1 MQLSKNF
8 SLNELTKSQT
18 AIRLGITNVPSSQE
32 IFNLK
37 NLCENVLQR
46 VRDRF
51 KEPVIINSGYRSVK
65 LCQAIGSSGKSQHAK
80 GQAADIEV
88 VNIDNKIVA
97 EWIKNNLEYELLWGV
112 PHKELLKKLAES
124 KGIIFSFE
132 DFVLYMKHSLQ
143 RNINRFKNFSLGI
156 SIFKI

>member
-8 SLNELTKSQT
+8 SLNELIKSQT
-18 AIRLGITNVPSSQE
+18 SMRLGINNVPSSQE

-37 NLCENVLQR
+37 NLCENILQR

-65 LCQAIGSSGKSQHAK
+65 LCKAIGSTGKSQHAK

-88 VNIDNKIVA
+88 MNIDNKVVA
-97 EWIKNNLEYELLWGV
+97 EWIKNNLNYDQLILEFYKESEGPRSGWIHVSYVSDNPRKQALLAD
-112 PHKELLKKLAES
+112 KDKNNKTR
-124 KGIIFSFE
+124 
-132 DFVLYMKHSLQ
+132 YMPWL
-143 RNINRFKNFSLGI
+143 
-156 SIFKI
+156 